1 MAALVLHVGPDRRA
15 VGVGLHLHQRLDAA
29 LVDLG
34 ERLEDVGVLGVGAE
48 GRDDALVVVGGG
60 AEDVLGVVG
69 LEVDGRLVLLLHDVA
84 VLELELERR
93 AVAATVGLELGGG
106 VVGVLEEGGA
116 LLLVGLGDG
125 GLDARGAEQLQDLG
139 RAMEAGRVLEEL
151 LEARDG
157 LRVLLLRD
165 EDLHEAHLD
174 HVAQRGVVRLR
185 AGERG
190 LEALL
195 GGLPRLGGD
204 ELLGGLRELQRRVL
218 AAGRGDH
225 LAVLLD
231 GLGAVAELHQGL
243 GLEVE
248 GVLGLL
254 RLGVVRGEP
263 VEVLARLLGVG
274 LGLRLVIRPDR
285 GVERAELQE
294 DDRDALGLREELEDA
309 LVVLDGELLVLRQLR
324 LGLVQGGKAEG
335 VVEEGALED
344 LVVELLL
351 LGAHLVPGALLLVGE
366 AADELRVL
374 VEHAADA
381 VVGRLEGGDGL
392 LDGILALL
400 GGLGLAAPGLVVGER
415 RVAQRLGAERA
426 EGLEVGVLRGDE
438 VVAGVLLVLH
448 AREVVGADVELLL
461 GAAGLAVAVGEA
473 ALGGPGDGVLRVV
486 LHQEPVERHRLLV
499 VLVLVE
505 ALGLLHD
512 RVRGG
517 GVLRIE
523 AEEVRARLL
532 GELGQVVRRVE
543 RLERAE
549 LVARQVH
556 ALLRRAR
563 EAVGDVA
570 RDGAGV
576 ELPVLL
582 RLLVLLRLAV
592 LHGGLGEDDERLDR
606 LGDDLRKAL
615 QDGLVLLDRLLE
627 PVLVVEH
634 VGRLELLL
642 RDLRLLRGGGGVRH
656 LEAELVER
664 LVDLLV
670 AVHRLDGP
678 GVGRVL
684 DVDVHEL
691 AERKAVELA
700 GLVLELH
707 LLLAVG
713 LLLGLG
719 HELVRLLLVHDAH
732 QVAHL
737 GDRGEAEVVLAV
749 LLAGLDQG
757 LLELDEHRHVVLD
770 ELLRV
775 LDLALDDLD
784 VRHQR
789 DGAAEPHVLR
799 PEQGL
804 DGLVGAR
811 DVAGGAALAGVAR
824 DLDERLRVVEEDGAL
839 HVRRQAVHREEL
851 LQRVG
856 GLLVLLLELEHLREL
871 VVGVHV
877 ELDDLLR
884 RRAAVLLEEGVVG
897 FERLVVPAAGEEV
910 VRHRELHRP
919 GLGGI
924 LVRLLVDDRL
934 RLVELAQLQD
944 LLEHLDLELGLGG
957 GVLGLDVAQD
967 EVRVVREAG
976 AVQGVDV
983 LELLAEDLR
992 VLVGDDILGADA
1004 GGEERGERGRGEKR
1018 KGEAGSVG
1026 HADSCAKGAW
1036 LRAPRRHAAGNPK
1049 TALL

>member
-1 MAALVLHVGPDRRA
+1 MRR
-15 VGVGLHLHQRLDAA
+15 
-29 LVDLG
+29 
-34 ERLEDVGVLGVGAE
+34 
-48 GRDDALVVVGGG
+48 
-60 AEDVLGVVG
+60 
-69 LEVDGRLVLLLHDVA
+69 
-84 VLELELERR
+84 
-93 AVAATVGLELGGG
+93 
-106 VVGVLEEGGA
+106 
-116 LLLVGLGDG
+116 
-125 GLDARGAEQLQDLG
+125 
-139 RAMEAGRVLEEL
+139 
-151 LEARDG
+151 
-157 LRVLLLRD
+157 
-165 EDLHEAHLD
+165 
-174 HVAQRGVVRLR
+174 
-185 AGERG
+185 
-190 LEALL
+190 
-195 GGLPRLGGD
+195 
-204 ELLGGLRELQRRVL
+204 
-218 AAGRGDH
+218 
-225 LAVLLD
+225 
-231 GLGAVAELHQGL
+231 
-243 GLEVE
+243 
-248 GVLGLL
+248 
-254 RLGVVRGEP
+254 
-263 VEVLARLLGVG
+263 
-274 LGLRLVIRPDR
+274 
-285 GVERAELQE
+285 
-294 DDRDALGLREELEDA
+294 
-309 LVVLDGELLVLRQLR
+309 
-324 LGLVQGGKAEG
+324 
-335 VVEEGALED
+335 
-344 LVVELLL
+344 
-351 LGAHLVPGALLLVGE
+351 E

-381 VVGRLEGGDGL
+381 VVGGLEGLDGL
-392 LDGILALL
+392 LDGVLAVL
-400 GGLGLAAPGLVVGER
+400 GRLGLAALRLVVGGGR
-415 RVAQRLGAERA
+415 LAQRVRA
-426 EGLEVGVLRGDE
+426 QRAQGLEVGVLRGDE

-543 RLERAE
+543 RLEGAE
-549 LVARQVH
+549 LVAREVH
-556 ALLRRAR
+556 PLLRRAR

-606 LGDDLRKAL
+606 LGDDLREAL
-615 QDGLVLLDRLLE
+615 EDGLVLLDRLLE

-642 RDLRLLRGGGGVRH
+642 RDLRLLRGRGGVRH
-656 LEAELVER
+656 LEAELVQL

-670 AVHRLDGP
+670 AAHRLDGP
-678 GVGRVL
+678 GVGRIL

-691 AERKAVELA
+691 GDRVAVQRA

-784 VRHQR
+784 VGHER

-839 HVRRQAVHREEL
+839 HVRREAGHREEL

-877 ELDDLLR
+877 ELDDLLG

-897 FERLVVPAAGEEV
+897 FERLVVAAAGEEV

-919 GLGGI
+919 RLGRV

-957 GVLGLDVAQD
+957 GILGLDVAQD

>member
-1 MAALVLHVGPDRRA
+1 MAALVLDVGPDRRA

-34 ERLEDVGVLGVGAE
+34 ERLEDLGVLGVGAE
-48 GRDDALVVVGGG
+48 GCDDALVVVGGG

-84 VLELELERR
+84 VLELELERG
-93 AVAATVGLELGGG
+93 AVAAAVGLELGRG

-116 LLLVGLGDG
+116 LLFVGLGCG

-139 RAMEAGRVLEEL
+139 RAVEAGRVLEEL

-157 LRVLLLRD
+157 LGVLLLRD

-231 GLGAVAELHQGL
+231 GLGAVAQLHQGL

-248 GVLGLL
+248 RVLGLL
-254 RLGVVRGEP
+254 GLGVVLREP
-263 VEVLARLLGVG
+263 VEVVAGLLGVG
-274 LGLRLVIRPDR
+274 LGLRLVVRPDR
-285 GVERAELQE
+285 RVERAELQE
-294 DDRDALGLREELEDA
+294 DDRDALRLREELEDA
-309 LVVLDGELLVLRQLR
+309 LVVLDRELLVLRQLR
-324 LGLVQGGKAEG
+324 LGLVEGGEAEG

-344 LVVELLL
+344 LVVEVLL
-351 LGAHLVPGALLLVGE
+351 LGAHLELGALLLVGE
-366 AADELRVL
+366 AADELRVF

-381 VVGRLEGGDGL
+381 VVGRLEGGNGL

-426 EGLEVGVLRGDE
+426 ERLEVGVLRGDE

-486 LHQEPVERHRLLV
+486 LHQEAVERHRLLV

-549 LVARQVH
+549 LVAREGH

-582 RLLVLLRLAV
+582 RLLFLLGFAV
-592 LHGGLGEDDERLDR
+592 FDGGLGEDDERPDR
-606 LGDDLRKAL
+606 LGDHLGEAL
-615 QDGLVLLDRLLE
+615 EDGLELLDRLLE
-627 PVLVVEH
+627 AVLVVEH
-634 VGRLELLL
+634 VGGLELLL
-642 RDLRLLRGGGGVRH
+642 RDLRLLRGRGGVRH

-670 AVHRLDGP
+670 AAHRLDGP
-678 GVGRVL
+678 GVGRIL

-691 AERKAVELA
+691 AQREAVELA
-700 GLVLELH
+700 GLVLEVR
-707 LLLAVG
+707 LLLAD
-713 LLLGLG
+713 LGLG
-719 HELVRLLLVHDAH
+719 LRHELVGLLLVHDAH
-732 QVAHL
+732 EVAHL

-784 VRHQR
+784 VGHER

-804 DGLVGAR
+804 DGLVGAG
-811 DVAGGAALAGVAR
+811 DVAAGAALAGLAG
-824 DLDERLRVVEEDGAL
+824 DLDERLSVVEEDGAL
-839 HVRRQAVHREEL
+839 HVRRESRHREEL

-856 GLLVLLLELEHLREL
+856 RLLVLLLELEHLREL

-877 ELDDLLR
+877 ELDDLLG

-897 FERLVVPAAGEEV
+897 FERLVVAAAGEEV

-919 GLGGI
+919 RLGGV
-924 LVRLLVDDRL
+924 LVRLLVDDAL
-934 RLVELAQLQD
+934 RLLEVAQLQD

-957 GVLGLDVAQD
+957 GILGLDVAQD